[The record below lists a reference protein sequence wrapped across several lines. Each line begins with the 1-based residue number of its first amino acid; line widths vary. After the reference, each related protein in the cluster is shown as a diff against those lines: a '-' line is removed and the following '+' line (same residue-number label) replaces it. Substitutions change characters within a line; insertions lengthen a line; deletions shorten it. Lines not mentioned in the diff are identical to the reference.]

1 MLLTFFIHF
10 FLVIIMLSISFFVE
24 KTHKSCFSLSLSLSL
39 STFTNSGSKA
49 SQKNQ
54 NDNPAEKTGKK
65 HRYRGSATALWRIQ
79 EEKSKYKQTL
89 LESPYSFTS
98 RHASIALESLSEA
111 KEKQDHLIGK

>member
-1 MLLTFFIHF
+1 MLLILFIHF
-10 FLVIIMLSISFFVE
+10 FLVITMLSISFFVE
-24 KTHKSCFSLSLSLSL
+24 KTHKNCFSLSLSLSL
-39 STFTNSGSKA
+39 STNSESKA

-98 RHASIALESLSEA
+98 RHASTALESLSEA